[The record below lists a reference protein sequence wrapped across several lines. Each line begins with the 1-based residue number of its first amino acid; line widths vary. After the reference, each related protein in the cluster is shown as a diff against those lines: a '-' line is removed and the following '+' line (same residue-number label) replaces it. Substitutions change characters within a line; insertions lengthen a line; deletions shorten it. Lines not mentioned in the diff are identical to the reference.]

1 MKLALELK
9 LASLEHISLDG
20 SKFKADTSKYKA
32 MSYGHLKAKEQVL
45 LDEITDLIK
54 KANRCDQAEDK
65 AYKDKTGYDIPEDL
79 KFKQDR
85 LAKIKAAKQA
95 LEER

>member
-1 MKLALELK
+1 
-9 LASLEHISLDG
+9 
-20 SKFKADTSKYKA
+20 
-32 MSYGHLKAKEQVL
+32 MSYGHLKVKEQVL
-45 LDEITDLIK
+45 HDEITDLIK
-54 KANRCDQAEDK
+54 KANRCDQAKDK

-95 LEER
+95 LEEREEQFNPGKAIDDK

>member
-1 MKLALELK
+1 MELK
-9 LASLEHISLDG
+9 LASLGHISLDG
-20 SKFKADTSKYKA
+20 YKFKADTSKYKA

-45 LDEITDLIK
+45 HDEITDLIK

-65 AYKDKTGYDIPEDL
+65 TYKDKTGYDIPEDL